1 MTHERDIDRLLDHW
15 FSDGPNEAPD
25 RVLDAVSDR
34 IGRQSQRPSWRLK
47 WRHLDMNTTFKL
59 ATAVAAVAIVAILG
73 YNLLPRASSGVG
85 GAPSIDGT
93 WVTTFTKAD
102 LIASPLR
109 VDDDEIND
117 GNWGD
122 FTLTFEDGRFS
133 LALSNSVQSVTNSG
147 TYTTD
152 GDTIVMVLHTSATV
166 RETFGFRWSI
176 ANDVL
181 TFQRDET
188 VGAGPTP
195 FLVKP
200 WTRTP

>member
-1 MTHERDIDRLLDHW
+1 
-15 FSDGPNEAPD
+15 
-25 RVLDAVSDR
+25 
-34 IGRQSQRPSWRLK
+34 
-47 WRHLDMNTTFKL
+47 MNMTFKL
-59 ATAVAAVAIVAILG
+59 ATGIAAVAIVAILG

-122 FTLTFEDGRFS
+122 FTLTFEDGQFS
-133 LALSNSVQSVTNSG
+133 LALSNSVQSGTTTG

-152 GDTIVMVLHTSATV
+152 GDAIVMVFQTSPTV

-200 WTRTP
+200 WTRSS